1 MVVADSSRATGMQFL
16 VQTGKDR
23 WSIADVSSIATGVH
37 GLALKGEVRGLSDR
51 VPEPAEYVSTPQ
63 NPC

>member
-23 WSIADVSSIATGVH
+23 WSLADVSSIATGVH
-37 GLALKGEVRGLSDR
+37 GLALKARFEDYQI
-51 VPEPAEYVSTPQ
+51 EYL
-63 NPC
+63 NPLNM